1 MKKGDHVELKAK
13 KTLRIG
19 DSLNENKYAGKI
31 LWYQEKEESLYIT
44 LDDCEVEELSLD
56 NIYECRIKSKDCYMD
71 CTGRIKDRYI
81 GEEGPTIRLWIENG
95 FYKISI
101 KSVDKQIV

>member
-1 MKKGDHVELKAK
+1 MKKGDYVELKAK

-19 DSLNENKYAGKI
+19 ENINENKYVGKV
-31 LWYQEKEESLYIT
+31 LCYQEKEESLYIS
-44 LDDCEVEELSLD
+44 LEECELEEISLD
-56 NIYECRIKSKDCYMD
+56 TIYECRVKTKDYYMD
-71 CTGRIKDRYI
+71 CTGRIKDRYV
-81 GEEGPTIRLWIENG
+81 GEEGNTVRFWIENG

>member
-1 MKKGDHVELKAK
+1 MKKGDYVELKAK
-13 KTLRIG
+13 KALRMG
-19 DSLNENKYAGKI
+19 DSLNENKYVGKV
-31 LWYQEKEESLYIT
+31 LCYLENEESIYIS
-44 LDDCEVEELSLD
+44 LEECELEELSLD
-56 NIYECRIKSKDCYMD
+56 CIYECRIKTKDSYMD

-81 GEEGPTIRLWIENG
+81 GEEGKTLRFWIENG